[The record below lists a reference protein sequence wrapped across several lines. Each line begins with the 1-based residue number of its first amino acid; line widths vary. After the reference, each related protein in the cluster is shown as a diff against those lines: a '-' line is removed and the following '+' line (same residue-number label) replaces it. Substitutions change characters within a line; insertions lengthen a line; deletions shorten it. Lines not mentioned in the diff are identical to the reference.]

1 MASTVTVTAE
11 RSASGGTLRND
22 RVSQR
27 RPDWPSVGSCRLS
40 MLEPKSKTDPPGYCK
55 LALQTDQLDPSNKVK
70 QTSTFTCLPSLQ
82 PRSARTSMP
91 FVAWNNDLQ
100 LRDYSFHPKPIAA
113 GLWGHGTNTGDAKP
127 S

>member
-27 RPDWPSVGSCRLS
+27 RPDWPSVGSSRLS
-40 MLEPKSKTDPPGYCK
+40 MVEPKSKTDPPGYCK

-70 QTSTFTCLPSLQ
+70 QTSTFTCLPSRQ
-82 PRSARTSMP
+82 ARSARTSMP
-91 FVAWNNDLQ
+91 FVDCI
-100 LRDYSFHPKPIAA
+100 RV
-113 GLWGHGTNTGDAKP
+113 TGADSIVGYDGSMEAVGP
-127 S
+127 A